1 MINYAIKTN
10 ETGSTVIQSV
20 IESNNLKHVTDKD
33 IVSFYLKMSNGAF
46 VDTGL
51 LPVDGTGLLA
61 YRQAGNHAQIVV
73 QRSPKVNRIIWG
85 RSERDQEA
93 GEYFVAQ
100 PYQIYI
106 GDILD
111 DNFYGARIFYSP
123 VPITNPN
130 DVLYH
135 TNLPN
140 TNCKGY
146 RGNGV
151 GWVCL
156 YHTEVW
162 KGFPIGEK
170 MARLIERCSGAEA
183 FNDANMNE
191 TDGTRFYQ
199 AAGKPPHLW
208 SPTHW
213 QKKTEEEGIDWVTDL
228 NLWIPIK
235 VNGIDDQSYHYD
247 NGIPLTIGM
256 ALTGNYAA
264 YYGDTYL
271 PKPVNA
277 IVRRLNENYNVMQV
291 IKKAYVT
298 SEAVNSVAP
307 KAQDPYTYAV
317 EVREVNAKNISK
329 LNKNNKIS
337 EENDEDELEEHAVIC
352 NHCETNINTDDAF
365 VAPNGSVLCQDC
377 FSEAYVVLDDGETY
391 EKSDCVWI
399 DSLDMWT
406 HANDVTYCDCGA
418 PYVDSITS
426 GPKTNSMAFNHWL
439 INISDVNVDGKVCVE
454 CCTKPDFLAIKID
467 EEIDPRIQKC
477 AVSGSVFPTNP
488 LYGFKHVVIPHF
500 AENGQLVKSYV
511 AKHVYGD
518 ITHWPRTIPCPC
530 GKLSNQNDVLT
541 PGMFTTI
548 IHPETPDSLK
558 DLDFQTKINIK
569 AVNPIKAL
577 KESLGLSTSD
587 TASKNNMSYGWA
599 CSGCCIYKDDLASF
613 IPYEWDP
620 QSVDLAKY
628 SLQDLETIHV
638 TNFVNQSNKQNELPF

>member
-85 RSERDQEA
+85 RSERDQQA

-199 AAGKPPHLW
+199 AAGKPSHLW

-264 YYGDTYL
+264 YYGDNYL

-298 SEAVNSVAP
+298 SDTFGSTTF

-317 EVREVNAKNISK
+317 EVRGVNAKSISK
-329 LNKNNKIS
+329 INQHN
-337 EENDEDELEEHAVIC
+337 EEEDDSDESDENTAIC
-352 NHCETNINTDDAF
+352 STCETIMHIDE
-365 VAPNGSVLCQDC
+365 VCISPGGSTLCSDC
-377 FSEAYVVLDDGETY
+377 FNEDYVVLEDGETY
-391 EKSDCVWI
+391 QKSDCVWI
-399 DSLDMWT
+399 DSLDTWT
-406 HANDVTYCDCGA
+406 HANEVTYCDCGV
-418 PYVDSITS
+418 PYIDSITS
-426 GPKTNSMAFNHWL
+426 GPKTNSVAFKHWL
-439 INISDVNVDGKVCVE
+439 INISDVNIDGTVCVE
-454 CCTKPDFLAIKID
+454 CCTKPDFLSIKID

-500 AENGQLVKSYV
+500 AEDGKLVNSYV
-511 AKHVYGD
+511 AKHVYAD
-518 ITHWPRTIPCPC
+518 INHWPKTIPCPC
-530 GKLSNQNDVLT
+530 GKLSDCNDISALGGLMIVN
-541 PGMFTTI
+541 
-548 IHPETPDSLK
+548 PETPESLK
-558 DLDFQTKINIK
+558 DLDTQIKVNIK
-569 AVNPIKAL
+569 TVKPIKAL
-577 KESLGLSTSD
+577 KEQLGYSANILAT
-587 TASKNNMSYGWA
+587 NNMSYGWA
-599 CSGCCIYKDDLASF
+599 CPGCCVYKNDLSN
-613 IPYEWDP
+613 PVKYEWDP

-628 SLQDLETIHV
+628 SLQDLETIHLA
-638 TNFVNQSNKQNELPF
+638 NFVNQANKQDELPF

>member
-1 MINYAIKTN
+1 MINYTIKTN
-10 ETGSTVIQSV
+10 ATGSTVIQSV
-20 IESNNLKHVTDKD
+20 VESNNLTHVTDKD

-85 RSERDQEA
+85 RSERDTQA

-123 VPITNPN
+123 IPITNPN

-140 TNCKGY
+140 TNCRGY

-183 FNDANMNE
+183 YNDANMNE

-199 AAGKPPHLW
+199 SAGKPSYLW
-208 SPTHW
+208 NPVDW
-213 QKKTEEEGIDWVTDL
+213 QKKTEEEGIDWVTNL
-228 NLWIPIK
+228 NLWMPIK
-235 VNGIDDQSYHYD
+235 VNGIDDQSHHFD
-247 NGIPLTIGM
+247 DGIPLTIGM

-264 YYGDTYL
+264 YYGDKYL

-277 IVRRLNENYNVMQV
+277 IVRQLNENNNVMQV
-291 IKKAYVT
+291 IKKAYVA
-298 SEAVNSVAP
+298 SDAFGSVAF

-317 EVREVNAKNISK
+317 EVRGKNAKNISK
-329 LNKNNKIS
+329 ISKNN
-337 EENDEDELEEHAVIC
+337 EEEDESDDNTVVC
-352 NHCETNINTDDAF
+352 DSCETTMHVDEVCIS
-365 VAPNGSVLCQDC
+365 PNGSTLCQDC
-377 FSEAYVVLDDGETY
+377 FSEDCVVLEDGETY
-391 EKSDCVWI
+391 NKTDCIWI
-399 DSLDMWT
+399 DSLDAWA
-406 HANDVTYCDCGA
+406 HANDVTYCDCGS

-426 GPKTNSMAFNHWL
+426 GPKNSSLAFNHWL
-439 INISDVNVDGKVCVE
+439 IHLSDVNNDEKVCVE
-454 CCTKPDFLAIKID
+454 CCTGEHSLSLKLS
-467 EEIDPRIQKC
+467 EEIHPQIQKC

-488 LYGFKHVVIPHF
+488 LYGFKHVVIPNF
-500 AENGQLVKSYV
+500 AENGELVKSYV
-511 AKHVYGD
+511 AKHVYND
-518 ITHWPRTIPCPC
+518 INHWPRTIPCPC
-530 GKLSNQNDVLT
+530 GKLSNFNANSSDVLMT
-541 PGMFTTI
+541 GGFTTI
-548 IHPETPDSLK
+548 INPETPESLK
-558 DLDFQTKINIK
+558 DLNAQTKVNIK
-569 AVNPIKAL
+569 TVKPIKAL
-577 KESLGLSTSD
+577 KESLGLSTDD
-587 TASKNNMSYGWA
+587 TSSKNNMSYGWA
-599 CSGCCIYKDDLASF
+599 CSGCCIYKDDPSNF
-613 IPYEWDP
+613 VQYEWDP

-628 SLQDLETIHV
+628 SLQDLEIVHLA
-638 TNFVNQSNKQNELPF
+638 NFVNQANKQDELPF